1 MEHKI
6 NLLELNLK
14 ENKWTPP
21 KIQVDDIV
29 ISLQEAGIIQGD
41 DYLHILKTEPYID
54 LIYIEQ
60 NSYGSISQ
68 IRRFTIHEDYVWNS
82 DDEHFFHE
90 HCIKVQRCGYSGQ
103 QIEDIYRI
111 YNEKHPEW
119 HIKRYLTKG
128 LKVLDHI
135 YNCVRRNSA
144 KEMLYK
150 AGLDEL
156 AARIDEIDDL
166 NLLATKPTE
175 IYSGLTMKVLRSLN
189 CSDGAAL
196 INDQEGRD
204 FIRELN
210 IRFSDLFS
218 DRLNDAQ
225 CRYIKDL
232 IKEDLTLGEVGRLV
246 RSRKPALAK
255 VWTKSLYEIFML
267 NEHKKEDI
275 DVFGGDLADID
286 PIYGEYFK
294 ERKDDDD
301 DTWKKLDYYLIQNRK
316 EYDRRIR
323 CSNRKREYEWQER
336 DKDYCIRY
344 PQTINDFCREA
355 IYMRN
360 CLLGYVEAMINNDT
374 TILFM
379 RKTDDV
385 NTPFVT
391 IEVYQG
397 ELMQAYH
404 RFNDD
409 CDSEEAHW
417 IRDYC
422 CRHGI
427 STEKFMFDA
436 TVDLLM

>member
-1 MEHKI
+1 MMDKI

-21 KIQVDDIV
+21 KIQIDDIV
-29 ISLQEAGIIQGD
+29 ISLQEAGIIKGD

-54 LIYIEQ
+54 SIYIEHKS
-60 NSYGSISQ
+60 NGVISN

-82 DDEHFFHE
+82 DDEKFFHE
-90 HCIKVQRCGYSGQ
+90 HCIKDQRCGYSGQ
-103 QIEDIYRI
+103 EIENIYRS
-111 YNEKHPEW
+111 YNEKYPEW

-135 YNCVRRNSA
+135 YSCVRRNTA

-156 AARIDEIDDL
+156 AAHIDEIDDL
-166 NLLATKPTE
+166 NLMATKPTE
-175 IYSGLTMKVLRSLN
+175 IYSGLNMKVLRSLN

-196 INDQEGRD
+196 INDQSGRD

-210 IRFSDLFS
+210 LRFSDLFKE
-218 DRLNDAQ
+218 RLNDAQ
-225 CRYIKDL
+225 CRYVKDL
-232 IKEDLTLGEVGRLV
+232 IKENLTLGEVGRLV
-246 RSRKPALAK
+246 RSRKPALAR

-267 NEHKKEDI
+267 NEQIKKDKDNLLGNI
-275 DVFGGDLADID
+275 ATID
-286 PIYGEYFK
+286 PVYNEYFIDNK
-294 ERKDDDD
+294 NDN
-301 DTWKKLDYYLIQNRK
+301 DTWKKLNYYLIQNRK
-316 EYDRRIR
+316 EYDRRVR
-323 CSNRKREYEWQER
+323 SSNRRREYNWQER
-336 DKDYCIRY
+336 NKDYCVRY

-360 CLLGYVEAMINNDT
+360 CLLGYVEAMINADT

-379 RKTDDV
+379 RKADDI
-385 NTPFVT
+385 NTPFIT
-391 IEVYQG
+391 IEVYHG

-404 RFNDD
+404 RFNED
-409 CDSEEAHW
+409 CNSEEARW

-422 CRHGI
+422 YRHGI
-427 STEKFMFDA
+427 STEKFTFDA